1 MRLTNSTTNKGS
13 RHPFYLI
20 AAPMLWCL
28 SSSPAQALDAVSLF
42 VNQCLEYNDN
52 FSADFTDATTLERQ
66 TLGLQNLND
75 RVQYYRQFRL
85 SSDDQEWLLQCQL
98 SVAATTT
105 KLLHAPELNTLIEQL
120 AASSQPQHR
129 ALAARYQY
137 FQRQQFNDADKIRLT
152 TAQTAIK
159 QRLNSSSFQLDLGS
173 CALDKTADAAQPFNQ
188 SIARYLM
195 AQPDEDCRYKVW
207 SAFQTRAVDTVKADL
222 ATLTDIRDELA
233 QAQGFHNYAELQ
245 FQHTLIGN
253 ANNAKAFLQAI
264 QQSVVVTPWN
274 IGQQLRTAAKTPFSA
289 LPQADYLQQLT
300 AALATLGVTLETVN
314 PEWLRLWHQQ
324 RLLGDV
330 MLTPGKPMALLLRRS
345 VVGHQTGISYLS
357 LPADFSRPA
366 QVKRANSAIAEMVA
380 MMAASGRYSLLNE
393 FSAESDAQYLAQDW
407 LAHYL
412 DKQLAVN
419 YSADSREAL
428 YQQYQQQFERI
439 NALAALKFYTEDG
452 SINLSHAFAESFGRD
467 WPQASLL
474 PFTFPGIADA
484 GPLYFSH
491 LLQQQLASA
500 LVQHTKDCDAALLF
514 NRIVVNEQQQ
524 DVTQLL
530 QQIWPEGMV
539 GFIAQLSDEQAAS
552 TGDVDSHQP
561 ACPLTI
567 E

>member
-1 MRLTNSTTNKGS
+1 MQLTRNATRKSK
-13 RHPFYLI
+13 RRPFYLI

-28 SSSPAQALDAVSLF
+28 SSSAAHALDAVSLF

-52 FSADFTDATTLERQ
+52 FSADFSDATTLERQ

-75 RVQYYRQFRL
+75 RVQYYRQFQL

-98 SVAATTT
+98 AVATTTT
-105 KLLHAPELNTLIEQL
+105 KLLHAPELTTLIEQL
-120 AASSQPQHR
+120 ATSSQPQQR
-129 ALAARYQY
+129 ALAARYRY
-137 FQRQQFNDADKIRLT
+137 FQQQQFNDADKIRLT

-159 QRLNSSSFQLDLGS
+159 QRLSSSSFQLDFGS
-173 CALDKTADAAQPFNQ
+173 CALGSPADEAQPFDQ

-253 ANNAKAFLQAI
+253 ANNTKAFLQAM

-274 IGQQLRTAAKTPFSA
+274 IGQQLRTAAKTPFAQLS
-289 LPQADYLQQLT
+289 QAAYLQQLT
-300 AALATLGVTLETVN
+300 AALATLGVRLETIN
-314 PEWLRLWHQQ
+314 HEWLRLWHQQ

-330 MLTPGKPMALLLRRS
+330 MLTSGKPMALLLRRS

-366 QVKRANSAIAEMVA
+366 QVKRANNAMAEMLA
-380 MMAASGRYSLLNE
+380 TMAASGRYSLLNE
-393 FSAESDAQYLAQDW
+393 FAAESDTQYLAQDW

-412 DKQLAVN
+412 DQQLAVN
-419 YSADSREAL
+419 YAANSREAL
-428 YQQYQQQFERI
+428 FQQYQQQFERI
-439 NALAALKFYTEDG
+439 NALAALKFYTEDR
-452 SINLSHAFAESFGRD
+452 SINLSHEFAASFGRD
-467 WPQASLL
+467 WPQAALL

-491 LLQQQLASA
+491 LLQQQLSSE
-500 LVQHTKDCDAALLF
+500 LMQHTQNCDAALLF

-524 DVTQLL
+524 DVAQLL
-530 QQIWPEGMV
+530 QQIWPEGMA
-539 GFIAQLSDEQAAS
+539 GFIAQLADEPSANTDNA
-552 TGDVDSHQP
+552 DSHQ
-561 ACPLTI
+561 AVCPLTAK
-567 E
+567 